1 MKDHSRFG
9 ALGRFLVSTR
19 YSHYA
24 TGSVTEKKQ
33 PEIYV
38 IAHSQALSPR
48 PDLER
53 CNTFHSYRD
62 RKLWN
67 LCLAG
72 GLQEEHDLTMDSCNN
87 KGFRHQE
94 VCNNQPHPLPL

>member
-1 MKDHSRFG
+1 MKDYSRFR

-24 TGSVTEKKQ
+24 TVSVTEKNQ
-33 PEIYV
+33 PEIYA
-38 IAHSQALSPR
+38 IAHSQALPPR

-53 CNTFHSYRD
+53 CNTFHSDRD
-62 RKLWN
+62 RKLWK

-72 GLQEEHDLTMDSCNN
+72 GL
-87 KGFRHQE
+87 
-94 VCNNQPHPLPL
+94 

>member
-1 MKDHSRFG
+1 MKDHSGFG

-24 TGSVTEKKQ
+24 TVSVTEKNQ

-53 CNTFHSYRD
+53 YNTFHSYRV
-62 RKLWN
+62 RKFWK
-67 LCLAG
+67 LCLVG
-72 GLQEEHDLTMDSCNN
+72 GL
-87 KGFRHQE
+87 
-94 VCNNQPHPLPL
+94 

>member
-24 TGSVTEKKQ
+24 TGSVTEKNQ

-48 PDLER
+48 PDLKGVTLFIHIETES
-53 CNTFHSYRD
+53 CGNFVLLEVYR
-62 RKLWN
+62 KSM
-67 LCLAG
+67 
-72 GLQEEHDLTMDSCNN
+72 T
-87 KGFRHQE
+87 
-94 VCNNQPHPLPL
+94 

>member
-1 MKDHSRFG
+1 MYVVRHSVEV
-9 ALGRFLVSTR
+9 LVGERSQR
-19 YSHYA
+19 VWSLREVPCQYKIF
-24 TGSVTEKKQ
+24 TGSVTEKNQ

-38 IAHSQALSPR
+38 IDHSQALSPK

-72 GLQEEHDLTMDSCNN
+72 GL
-87 KGFRHQE
+87 
-94 VCNNQPHPLPL
+94 